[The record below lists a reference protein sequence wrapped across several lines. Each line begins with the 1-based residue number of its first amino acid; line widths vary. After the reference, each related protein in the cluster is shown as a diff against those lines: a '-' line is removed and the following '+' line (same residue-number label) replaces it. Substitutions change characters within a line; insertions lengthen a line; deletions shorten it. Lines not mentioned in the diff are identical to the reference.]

1 MVCYFALQR
10 VPVTGRWQLDYI
22 PHWVAVRMG
31 KSEREEHERLRPM
44 LMKFSLGSDD
54 PGMQGIVTI
63 FNRLIRASGLD
74 DRDWEF
80 RVVLDP
86 SE

>member
-1 MVCYFALQR
+1 MFCSYSLQR
-10 VPVTGRWQLDYI
+10 VPITGRMQLNLI
-22 PHWVAVRMG
+22 PHWVAVRTE
-31 KSEREEHERLRPM
+31 KSKRKEEEELREELI
-44 LMKFSLGSDD
+44 KCSFGSDH
-54 PGMQGIVTI
+54 PGMQGVNLI

-80 RVVLDP
+80 RVVLAP